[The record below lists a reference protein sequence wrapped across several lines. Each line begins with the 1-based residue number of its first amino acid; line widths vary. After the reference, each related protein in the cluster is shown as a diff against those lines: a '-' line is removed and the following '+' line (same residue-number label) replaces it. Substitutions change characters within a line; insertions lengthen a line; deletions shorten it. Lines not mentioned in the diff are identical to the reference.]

1 MKKLLVIVGREYASR
16 VRTKAF
22 IVSTVMIP
30 LLIVASGVLPGLLFS
45 IKAGDAMRLAVLD
58 ETGRLYEPV
67 RESLLAPRRR
77 DRAEERPAGGDAS
90 AGGPVTVR
98 GTTPEEREAQVRE
111 VGRALGPRYQIEPVA
126 EQGRPREDVLGE
138 LNARVLREELD
149 GYLVLPRDI
158 LETNRAELYSR
169 NTSDIITR
177 EQIEDGV
184 SRAVVEQRMRD
195 ANIDRERVRELSRE
209 VEIEA
214 AKVRASGVE
223 RDTGGSFGLALGVGI
238 FIYAALL
245 LYGQVMLQAVIEEKT
260 TRISEVLFSS
270 VNAFQLM
277 LGKLVGVSLV
287 GLTQLAIWGVAFG
300 ALAAYGVAM
309 AAAGGFN
316 FKLPSLPAL
325 FFVYAV
331 LYFLIGFLMY
341 ATIFVLVGAMVT
353 SEKEA
358 GQMAMPLIFAS
369 AMSVYL
375 MFPVIRSPG
384 SSLAFWLSIAPF
396 VSPITM
402 LVRIVTDTPPFWQIA
417 LSLGVGVATVVGLTW
432 LAGRIYRTGMLMY
445 GKSASIPEVLRWIR
459 RA

>member
-1 MKKLLVIVGREYASR
+1 MKKLLVIIRREYASR
-16 VRTKAF
+16 ERTKAF
-22 IVSTVMIP
+22 VVSTVAIP
-30 LLIVASGVLPGLLFS
+30 RLIVLSGALPGLLLS
-45 IKAGDAMRLAVLD
+45 IKADATRLAVLD

-77 DRAEERPAGGDAS
+77 DRAGERPAGGTIP
-90 AGGPVTVR
+90 AGGVTPGQR
-98 GTTPEEREAQVRE
+98 EEQVRE
-111 VGRALGPRYQIEPVA
+111 MGRVLGPRYLIEQA
-126 EQGRPREDVLGE
+126 QEQGRPREEVVRE
-138 LNARVLREELD
+138 LNARVLKEELD

-158 LETNRAELYSR
+158 LETNRAEFYSR

-177 EQIEDGV
+177 QQIEGGV

-214 AKVRASGVE
+214 SKVRESGVE
-223 RDTGGSFGLALGVGI
+223 RDTGGSFGLALGIGI

-277 LGKLVGVSLV
+277 MGKLVGVSLV
-287 GLTQLAIWGVAFG
+287 GLTQLAIWGAAFG

-309 AAAGGFN
+309 AAAGGVN
-316 FKLPSLPAL
+316 FALPSIPAS

-331 LYFLIGFLMY
+331 LFFLIGFLMY
-341 ATIFVLVGAMVT
+341 STIFVLVGAMVT

-358 GQMAMPLIFAS
+358 GQLAMPLIFTS

-384 SSLAFWLSIAPF
+384 SRLSFWLSIAPF
-396 VSPITM
+396 LSPITM

-417 LSLGVGVATVVGLTW
+417 LSLAVGCVTVVGLTW

>member
-1 MKKLLVIVGREYASR
+1 GATM
-16 VRTKAF
+16 
-22 IVSTVMIP
+22 
-30 LLIVASGVLPGLLFS
+30 SGV
-45 IKAGDAMRLAVLD
+45 
-58 ETGRLYEPV
+58 
-67 RESLLAPRRR
+67 
-77 DRAEERPAGGDAS
+77 
-90 AGGPVTVR
+90 
-98 GTTPEEREAQVRE
+98 TPEQREEQVRE
-111 VGRALGPRYQIEPVA
+111 VGRVLGPRYRIEPVA
-126 EQGRPREDVLGE
+126 VQGRPREEVVRE
-138 LNARVLREELD
+138 LNARVLKEELD

-158 LETNRAELYSR
+158 FETNRAEFYSR

-177 EQIEDGV
+177 QQIEGGV

-214 AKVRASGVE
+214 SKVRESGVE

-277 LGKLVGVSLV
+277 LGKLIGVALV
-287 GLTQLAIWGVAFG
+287 GLTQLAIWGAAFG

-309 AAAGGFN
+309 AAAGGVN
-316 FKLPSLPAL
+316 FTLPSVPAS

-331 LYFLIGFLMY
+331 LFFLVGFLMY

-358 GQMAMPLIFAS
+358 GQLAMPLIFVS

-396 VSPITM
+396 ISPVTM

-417 LSLGVGVATVVGLTW
+417 LSLAVGCATVVGLTW

>member
-1 MKKLLVIVGREYASR
+1 MKKLLVIIRREYASR

-22 IVSTVMIP
+22 VVSTVLMP
-30 LLIVASGVLPGLLFS
+30 LLIVVSGVLPGLLFS
-45 IKAGDAMRLAVLD
+45 IKSGATRLAVFD

-77 DRAEERPAGGDAS
+77 GRGDERS
-90 AGGPVTVR
+90 AGDGRAPGGTAPMR
-98 GTTPEEREAQVRE
+98 GVTPEDREAQMRE
-111 VGRALGPRYQIEPVA
+111 FSRALGTPYEIEPA
-126 EQGRPREDVLGE
+126 GADGRARDDIVRG
-138 LNARVLREELD
+138 LNARVLKEELD

-158 LETNRAELYSR
+158 MESNRAELYSR
-169 NTSDIITR
+169 NTSDFITR
-177 EQIEDGV
+177 KQIEAAV
-184 SRAVVEQRMRD
+184 SRAVIEQRMRD

-214 AKVRASGVE
+214 AKVRESGVE
-223 RDTGGSFGLALGVGI
+223 RDTGGGFGLAMGIGI

-245 LYGQVMLQAVIEEKT
+245 LYGQVMLQAVVEEKT

-287 GLTQLAIWGVAFG
+287 GLTQIAIWGAAFAG
-300 ALAAYGVAM
+300 LAGYG
-309 AAAGGFN
+309 AAAAASRGVDFA
-316 FKLPSLPAL
+316 LPSISPLFVVYALL
-325 FFVYAV
+325 FFLV
-331 LYFLIGFLMY
+331 GFLMY

-358 GQMAMPLIFAS
+358 GQLAMPVIFLS
-369 AMSVYL
+369 MLSVY
-375 MFPVIRSPG
+375 MIFPVIRSPN
-384 SSLAFWLSIAPF
+384 SPLAFWISVAPF
-396 VSPITM
+396 FSPVTM

-417 LSLGVGVATVVGLTW
+417 LSLAVGLATTVGLTW
-432 LAGRIYRTGMLMY
+432 IAARIYRTGMLMY
-445 GKSASIPEVLRWIR
+445 GKSASIPEVLRWVR